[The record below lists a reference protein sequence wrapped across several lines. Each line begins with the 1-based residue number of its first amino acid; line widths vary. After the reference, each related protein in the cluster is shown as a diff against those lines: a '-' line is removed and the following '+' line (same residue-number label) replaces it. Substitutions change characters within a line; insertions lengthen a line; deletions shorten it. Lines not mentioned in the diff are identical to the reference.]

1 MAVTSES
8 HVSVTDEVMRCIAD
22 EEIPIIDVGSYLNGD
37 LGARDQ
43 LAVDLRAIQESLGF
57 FVIVNHGVSQDLI
70 DNSFEQVA
78 KLFALPLQT
87 KMKYQVGYHHIGYIP
102 SQAMITRPHDVKI
115 SESHKNDKK
124 DVNEGWAFMRDRL
137 PSDAKVLA
145 NMRHRNTNKWP
156 EELPDFKAVLLE
168 YQSSMT
174 ELALNMLPAYA
185 CALEMPAD
193 FFDDKFTLPEF
204 HIRCSWYPPNI
215 LQKDHFS
222 LAPHAD
228 HSSMTYLPLM
238 DVPGLEVMAPSGKW
252 MEVSPLRGGIVVNT
266 GEFMNRWTN
275 GRFIATPHRVV
286 PPKRDRYALTFF
298 FNTNDETIAEP
309 LPTCISP
316 GDQPKYDPIAFHDYQ
331 VSYLDGNYNYSK
343 GNN

>member
-1 MAVTSES
+1 MSADLNSDIDITPYIAQS
-8 HVSVTDEVMRCIAD
+8 IAD

-37 LGARDQ
+37 LGARGQ